1 MADLKTLLATLRS
14 RLEPP
19 TAAEA
24 QAHADAARD
33 RRDWATAARHYRRSL
48 DLDPTRAAI
57 WVQYGHALKESGRRA
72 EAETAYRQAVTLAPD
87 DADAALQ
94 LGHALM
100 LLDRSAA
107 ALAAFER
114 ALILM
119 PTLRPAREALRDLAR
134 RGLRSTDPAVMEAL
148 RSTQPRFRPQ
158 STSGGTGAPAHE
170 ARYIF
175 DVSDLLGYFRNAR
188 LPTGIQRV
196 QIEVISA
203 LLSTPDRADQIA
215 VCAFAEGRDGWVPVP
230 SDLFLDLAD
239 AARADGAL
247 DDPDWQRL
255 MDTLQ
260 TELEL
265 APPLRFR
272 TGAWLVNLGT
282 SWWLQN
288 YFLRVREARRRYGI
302 RYVPF
307 VHDMIPVMAPEHCV
321 RPLTQDF
328 ISWVM
333 GVFTHAD
340 GWLTNSR
347 ASARDLDRVADR
359 LGHRVDPEQVHV
371 VPLDADFRPPAEL
384 ALDPALRE
392 RHDAEVLA
400 RFGLAADRYVL
411 FVSTIESRKNH
422 LEAFRAWQS
431 LIDRHGEDAVP
442 TLVCVGNHGWLN
454 DAVFARLDSDPT
466 LQRKVQMRRGL
477 ADADLA
483 SLYRQAAFT
492 LYPSLYEGWGLPVTE
507 SLCHGTPVLA
517 SDSSSLP
524 EAGGDLAVYYRA
536 GDTEGL
542 VETLERLSLTDS
554 WRQRLRADIAHR
566 FRPRSWAEVAEDM
579 LARLAAWDAESPG
592 ALPDAPVPRLPL
604 GRYVWMRRSLELAV
618 RPCLLPAEAFRAG
631 DTWRPPEDWGCPT
644 RAGEALLK
652 MRLEGASG
660 PLRLFIGLRAPDGPA
675 CNWQLESG
683 GTRIDGGRL
692 QTGSVAWRAVDLP
705 APGEPG
711 APLILALQSRLVA
724 DGTARPDS
732 PPPGVGMIGFMICA
746 ADDTQRRADFLEALR
761 LDDLAGLERRQIAGA
776 EQDCTSPSS

>member
-1 MADLKTLLATLRS
+1 MADLKTLLARIRAAFT
-14 RLEPP
+14 PP
-19 TAAEA
+19 TALEA
-24 QAHADAARD
+24 QARADAARD
-33 RRDWATAARHYRRSL
+33 RRDWAAAARHYRRSL

-57 WVQYGHALKESGRRA
+57 WVQYGHALKESGRRL
-72 EAETAYRQAVTLAPD
+72 EAETAYRKATTLAPD

-94 LGHALM
+94 LGHVLM
-100 LLDRSAA
+100 LLDRPTE
-107 ALAAFER
+107 ALPAFER
-114 ALILM
+114 ALVRM

-134 RGLRSTDPAVMEAL
+134 RGHRTTDPAVVEAL
-148 RSTQPRFRPQ
+148 RTTQPRFRAQ
-158 STSGGTGAPAHE
+158 TSASGTGVPAHE
-170 ARYIF
+170 ARYVF

-203 LLSTPDRADQIA
+203 LLATPDRADQIA

-239 AARADGAL
+239 AARADGSL

-288 YFLRVREARRRYGI
+288 YFLRVREARRRHGI

-333 GVFTHAD
+333 GVFSHAD

-347 ASARDLDRVADR
+347 ASARDLHRVAAR
-359 LGHRVDPEQVHV
+359 LGHRIDPAQVHV
-371 VPLDADFRPPAEL
+371 VPLDADFRPPSEM
-384 ALDPALRE
+384 ALDPVLRD

-400 RFGLAADRYVL
+400 RFGLAADGYVL

-422 LEAFRAWQS
+422 LEAFRAWQA

-454 DAVFARLDSDPT
+454 DAVFARLDSDPV

-483 SLYRQAAFT
+483 ALYRRAAFT

-536 GDTEGL
+536 GDTEAL
-542 VETLERLSLTDS
+542 VETLERLSLTDR
-554 WRQRLRADIAHR
+554 WRQQLRTDIARR
-566 FRPRSWAEVAEDM
+566 FRPRAWAAVADDM
-579 LARLAAWDAESPG
+579 LNRLSGWDSAGGE
-592 ALPDAPVPRLPL
+592 ALPDAPVPALPP
-604 GRYVWMRRSLELAV
+604 GRYVWMRRSQELAI
-618 RPCLLPAEAFRAG
+618 RPGLLPAEAFRLG
-631 DTWRPPEDWGCPT
+631 DTWLPPEDWGCPA
-644 RAGEALLK
+644 RAGQALLK
-652 MRLEGASG
+652 MTRTENGT
-660 PLRLFIGLRAPDGPA
+660 PLRLFIGLKGAPHAG
-675 CNWQLESG
+675 CSW
-683 GTRIDGGRL
+683 RIDCSGMPVDQGHL
-692 QTGSVAWRAVDLP
+692 GPDAVCWRAIDLP
-705 APGEPG
+705 VAGRSDPTLILGLHSRPDPG
-711 APLILALQSRLVA
+711 APRTDDLPR
-724 DGTARPDS
+724 
-732 PPPGVGMIGFMICA
+732 GVGVIGFMICPVEDA
-746 ADDTQRRADFLEALR
+746 RARADFLEALR
-761 LDDLAGLERRQIAGA
+761 LDDLAGLERRQLAAA
-776 EQDCTSPSS
+776 EQADSPST

>member
-1 MADLKTLLATLRS
+1 MADLKTLLARLGS
-14 RLEPP
+14 RLAPP

-24 QAHADAARD
+24 QARADAARD

-57 WVQYGHALKESGRRA
+57 WVQYGHALKESGRRTEA
-72 EAETAYRQAVTLAPD
+72 EAAYRQATTLAPD

-94 LGHALM
+94 LGHALR
-100 LLDRSAA
+100 LLDRPGE
-107 ALAAFER
+107 ALAAFAR

-119 PTLRPAREALRDLAR
+119 PGLRPARDALRDLAR
-134 RGLRSTDPAVMEAL
+134 HGHRSTDPAVLDAL
-148 RSTQPRFRPQ
+148 RTTRPRFRAP
-158 STSGGTGAPAHE
+158 TATGGTGVPAHE
-170 ARYIF
+170 ARHVF

-203 LLSTPDRADQIA
+203 LLSDPDRAGDIA
-215 VCAFAEGRDGWVPVP
+215 VCAFTEGRDGWVPVP

-239 AARADGAL
+239 AARADGSL

-265 APPLRFR
+265 APGLRFR
-272 TGAWLVNLGT
+272 TGAWLINLGT

-288 YFLRVREARRRYGI
+288 YFLRVREARRRHGI

-347 ASARDLDRVADR
+347 ASARDLHRVARR
-359 LGHRVDPEQVHV
+359 LGHTVDPDRVHV

-384 ALDPALRE
+384 ALDPVLRD
-392 RHDAEVLA
+392 RQDAEVLA
-400 RFGLAADRYVL
+400 RFGLAADGYVL

-422 LEAFRAWQS
+422 LEAFRAWQT
-431 LIDRHGEDAVP
+431 LIDRDGEEAVP

-454 DAVFARLDSDPT
+454 DAVFARLDSDPG

-477 ADADLA
+477 ADAELA

-536 GDTEGL
+536 GDTEAL
-542 VETLERLSLTDS
+542 VQTLERLGLTDS
-554 WRQRLRADIAHR
+554 WRQRLRADIARR
-566 FRPRSWAEVAEDM
+566 FRPRSWAAVADDM
-579 LARLAAWDAESPG
+579 LARLAAWDTADQTG
-592 ALPDAPVPRLPL
+592 LPDAPVPSLPL
-604 GRYVWMRRSLELAV
+604 GRYVWMRRSQELAV
-618 RPCLLPAEAFRAG
+618 RPGLLPAEAFRAG

-644 RAGEALLK
+644 RAGQALLK
-652 MRLEGASG
+652 MRPETTGI
-660 PLRLFIGLRAPDGPA
+660 PLRLFIGLKGPHGPL
-675 CNWQLESG
+675 CDWQLESG
-683 GTRIDGGRL
+683 GTPIDGGRL
-692 QTGSVAWRAVDLP
+692 EPGVVAWRAVDLP
-705 APGEPG
+705 APD
-711 APLILALQSRLVA
+711 AHDTPLILALQSRPVA
-724 DGTARPDS
+724 DGTPRPDGPS
-732 PPPGVGMIGFMICA
+732 PGVGVIGFMICA
-746 ADDTQRRADFLEALR
+746 TDDTRHRADFLEALR
-761 LDDLAGLERRQIAGA
+761 LDDLVGLERRQIAGA
-776 EQDCTSPSS
+776 EQGPL

>member
-1 MADLKTLLATLRS
+1 MAHLKTLLATLRT
-14 RLEPP
+14 RLAPP
-19 TAAEA
+19 TASAA
-24 QAHADAARD
+24 QARADAARED
-33 RRDWATAARHYRRSL
+33 RDWVAAARHYRRSL
-48 DLDPTRAAI
+48 DNDPTRAAI
-57 WVQYGHALKESGRRA
+57 WVQYGHALKESGRRPAA
-72 EAETAYRQAVTLAPD
+72 EAAYRQATALAPD

-100 LLDRSAA
+100 LLDRPQE
-107 ALAAFER
+107 ALAAFEQ
-114 ALILM
+114 ALVLM
-119 PTLRPAREALRDLAR
+119 PTLRPARDALRDLAR
-134 RGLRSTDPAVMEAL
+134 RGLRSDNPEVIKAL
-148 RSTQPRFRPQ
+148 RSTQLRFRAR
-158 STSGGTGAPAHE
+158 TSPGGTGAPAHE
-170 ARYIF
+170 ARYVF

-203 LLSTPDRADQIA
+203 LLSTPDRVDQIA

-239 AARADGAL
+239 AARADGSL

-255 MDTLQ
+255 MDALQ

-265 APPLRFR
+265 APALRFR

-288 YFLRVREARRRYGI
+288 YFLRVREARRRHGI

-340 GWLTNSR
+340 GWLTNSQ
-347 ASARDLDRVADR
+347 ASARDLHRVAGR
-359 LGHRVDPEQVHV
+359 LGQTVDADRVHV
-371 VPLDADFRPPAEL
+371 VPLDADFRPPSEL
-384 ALDPALRE
+384 ALDPALRD

-400 RFGLAADRYVL
+400 RFGLAADGYVL

-422 LEAFRAWQS
+422 LEAFRAWQT
-431 LIDRHGEDAVP
+431 LIERHGEDALP

-454 DAVFARLDSDPT
+454 DAVFARLDSDPA

-483 SLYRQAAFT
+483 SLYRQASFT

-517 SDSSSLP
+517 ADGSSLP

-536 GDTEGL
+536 GDTAGL
-542 VETLERLSLTDS
+542 VDTLERLSLTDS
-554 WRQRLRADIAHR
+554 WRKRLRADISRR
-566 FRPRSWAEVAEDM
+566 FRPRSWTTIADDM
-579 LARLAAWDAESPG
+579 LDRLAAWDQADGP
-592 ALPDAPVPRLPL
+592 ALPEAPVPVLPT
-604 GRYVWMRRSLELAV
+604 GRYVWMRRSEALAV
-618 RPCLLPAEAFRAG
+618 HPGLLPAEAFRAG

-644 RAGEALLK
+644 RAGQALLT
-652 MRLEGASG
+652 MRLEGVDG
-660 PLRLFIGLRAPDGPA
+660 PLRLFLGLRGPA
-675 CNWQLESG
+675 DRACDWQLESAG
-683 GTRIDGGRL
+683 IRIDGGRL
-692 QTGSVAWRAVDLP
+692 DAGVVTWRAVDLP
-705 APGEPG
+705 VPVA
-711 APLILALQSRLVA
+711 AATPLMLALQSRPVA
-724 DGTARPDS
+724 PGSAGSEAPA
-732 PPPGVGMIGFMICA
+732 PGVGVIGFMICA
-746 ADDTQRRADFLEALR
+746 VDDSPRRADFLEALR
-761 LDDLAGLERRQIAGA
+761 LDDLAGLERRQTARA
-776 EQDCTSPSS
+776 DLHRA

>member
-1 MADLKTLLATLRS
+1 MADLMTLLATLRT

-19 TAAEA
+19 TAADA
-24 QAHADAARD
+24 QARADAARD
-33 RRDWATAARHYRRSL
+33 RRDWAAAARHYRRSL
-48 DLDPTRAAI
+48 DLDPGRAAI
-57 WVQYGHALKESGRRA
+57 WVQYGHALKESGRRLEA
-72 EAETAYRQAVTLAPD
+72 EAAYRQAVTLAPD
-87 DADAALQ
+87 DSDAALQ
-94 LGHALM
+94 LGHILT
-100 LLDRSAA
+100 LLSKPDQ
-107 ALAAFER
+107 ALALYER

-119 PTLRPAREALRDLAR
+119 PGLKPARDALRDLAR

-148 RSTQPRFRPQ
+148 RTTQPRFRARTTP
-158 STSGGTGAPAHE
+158 GGTGAPAHE
-170 ARYIF
+170 ACYVF

-203 LLSTPDRADQIA
+203 LLSTPDRAGQIA

-239 AARADGAL
+239 AARADGSL
-247 DDPDWQRL
+247 DDPDWRLL

-288 YFLRVREARRRYGI
+288 YFLRVREARRRHGI

-333 GVFTHAD
+333 GVFAHAD

-347 ASARDLDRVADR
+347 ASARDLDRVAAR
-359 LGHRVDPEQVHV
+359 LGQAVDPDRVHV
-371 VPLDADFRPPAEL
+371 VPLDADFRPPSEL

-400 RFGLAADRYVL
+400 RFGLTADRYVL

-422 LEAFRAWQS
+422 LEAFRAWQT
-431 LIDRHGEDAVP
+431 LIERHGEAAVP

-454 DAVFARLDSDPT
+454 DAVFARLDSDPA

-507 SLCHGTPVLA
+507 SLGHGTPVLA

-536 GDTEGL
+536 GDTEAL
-542 VETLERLSLTDS
+542 VETLERLSLTDG
-554 WRQRLRADIAHR
+554 WRQRLRADIARR
-566 FRPRSWAEVAEDM
+566 FRPRSWAEVADDM
-579 LARLAAWDAESPG
+579 LARLAAWDAEGPG
-592 ALPDAPVPRLPL
+592 ALPDAPVPALPL
-604 GRYVWMRRSLELAV
+604 GRYVWMRRSQELAV
-618 RPCLLPAEAFRAG
+618 RPGLLPAEAFRAG
-631 DTWRPPEDWGCPT
+631 ATWQPPEDWGCPV

-652 MRLEGASG
+652 MIPEAGHL
-660 PLRLFIGLRAPDGPA
+660 PLRLFIGLKAPPGLA
-675 CNWQLESG
+675 CDWQLDSS
-683 GTRIDGGRL
+683 GTRVDRGRIEA
-692 QTGSVAWRAVDLP
+692 GSVAWRAVDLP
-705 APGEPG
+705 TPGEAG
-711 APLILALQSRLVA
+711 TPLILALQSRPVT

-732 PPPGVGMIGFMICA
+732 PPPGVGVIGFMICA

-761 LDDLAGLERRQIAGA
+761 LDDLAGLERRQIAAA
-776 EQDCTSPSS
+776 E